1 MRGQARSE
9 PVQQIQLLASLE
21 PAASKVVDKLE
32 VNKLEVN
39 RVAVKLAASKVVVK
53 LEANRVV
60 VKLAANRVVLS
71 NPAVKRAVFSLA
83 AVSNPAVSNPA
94 VSSLVAKKVE
104 ASSEAVKCQGQAQVD
119 ALPVVLWVGLAEW
132 AADVLL

>member
-32 VNKLEVN
+32 VN

-60 VKLAANRVVLS
+60 VELAANRVVLS

-83 AVSNPAVSNPA
+83 VLSNPA

>member
-21 PAASKVVDKLE
+21 PVASKVVDKLE
-32 VNKLEVN
+32 VN
-39 RVAVKLAASKVVVK
+39 RVVVSRVVVK
-53 LEANRVV
+53 LE
-60 VKLAANRVVLS
+60 ANRVVLS
-71 NPAVKRAVFSLA
+71 NPAVKRAVLSLAVLSNPVVKKVVFSLA
-83 AVSNPAVSNPA
+83 VVNNPA

-104 ASSEAVKCQGQAQVD
+104 ASSEAVKCQDQAQVD